1 MNSLLPPNASPQ
13 ERAIEQSAE
22 RLGAVD
28 VPVGKLWDPKSCPV
42 SLLPWL
48 AWALSV
54 DTWDAAWSEPVK
66 RQVIAD
72 SLAVHARKG
81 TPWAVVRAMTAAGAP
96 SLELSE
102 WFDNGRA
109 PFTFQV
115 CVSTSDQPLQPAL
128 ADRLMADI
136 AQYKNARSWGSLR
149 INQGG
154 DLDLFLGMATAYLPA
169 ITVLPYQIEITT
181 TQAPIY
187 AAVGV
192 KLIFNPLTI

>member
-1 MNSLLPPNASPQ
+1 MSSLLPPNSSPQ
-13 ERAIEQSAE
+13 ERAIEQSAA
-22 RLGAVD
+22 RLGSVD
-28 VPVGKLWDPKSCPV
+28 VPVGKLWDPRSCPA

-72 SLAVHARKG
+72 SLAIHARKG
-81 TPWAVVRAMTAAGAP
+81 TPWAVARAMAAAGAP
-96 SLELSE
+96 SLEMSE
-102 WFDNGRA
+102 WFDNGGA

-136 AQYKNARSWGSLR
+136 AQYKNVRSWGSLR
-149 INQGG
+149 INQTGN
-154 DLDLFLGMATAYLPA
+154 LALSLAMAPAYLPV

-181 TQAPIY
+181 TETPIC